1 MEDVND
7 DFEIIEH
14 DPLTGWET
22 IDRCGAQPVLLFQS
36 RLNFVGNR
44 FELWLGRGRADD
56 KEIGEAGNAGEVEH
70 DNVFGIFVR
79 GEFGRGRG

>member
-7 DFEIIEH
+7 DLEIIEH

-36 RLNFVGNR
+36 RLNFVGNC
-44 FELWLGRGRADD
+44 FELRLRRGRTND
-56 KEIGEAGNAGEVEH
+56 KEIGEAGNAGEIEH
-70 DNVFGIFVR
+70 DNIFGLLVR
-79 GEFGRGRG
+79 GQFGAGRG